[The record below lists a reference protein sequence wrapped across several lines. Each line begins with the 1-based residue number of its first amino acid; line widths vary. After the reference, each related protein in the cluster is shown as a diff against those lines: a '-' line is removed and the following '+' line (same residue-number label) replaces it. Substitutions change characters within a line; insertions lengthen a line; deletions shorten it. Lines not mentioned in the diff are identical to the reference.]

1 MPIAIALPQQS
12 IREFC
17 QRWQIVELS
26 VFGSVLRDDF
36 RSDSDI
42 DILVAFAPTAN
53 WGLLEHAQMQQEL
66 ETMLG
71 RAVDL
76 ISKRAIERSS
86 NWIRRQEI
94 LSTAQ
99 TIYIFERVEH
109 DFG

>member
-99 TIYIFERVEH
+99 IIYVQ
-109 DFG
+109 